1 MTNNIHRFDFWH
13 SWMINTE
20 TQKTVEILWYPTTH
34 AVCATM
40 SVLEKVLFDLV
51 WYYVPNFWNG
61 WNCWEEKINHCG
73 HSLNMRREFENFQP
87 CRDWNPF
94 EINELWLR
102 RTYLRFP
109 FHKYFPKIPFLFTLY
124 LQPTSFWFQFQEY
137 FLEFLY
143 YSPALPPLSIF
154 FLCFFFL
161 IFFRN
166 IFSFVFT
173 LSLQSWSSWMS
184 EQYLR
189 DLFLQH
195 QPFHT
200 KSSELNW
207 T

>member
-87 CRDWNPF
+87 WRDWNPF

-109 FHKYFPKIPFLFTLY
+109 FHKYFPKNFLPSHPLPSTNKFLVSIPRIFSANSLLFTGS
-124 LQPTSFWFQFQEY
+124 TST
-137 FLEFLY
+137 L
-143 YSPALPPLSIF
+143 LS
-154 FLCFFFL
+154 
-161 IFFRN
+161 
-166 IFSFVFT
+166 
-173 LSLQSWSSWMS
+173 
-184 EQYLR
+184 
-189 DLFLQH
+189 
-195 QPFHT
+195 
-200 KSSELNW
+200 
-207 T
+207 